1 MNMIPSIGQGKGS
14 KRNVARFNVNDY
26 AYDGHIVQC
35 LTGFIAHLS
44 ITYLSMTRQRTS
56 IMNIMD
62 VIKARILRD
71 YPGITEEE
79 LQIRLSIAEK
89 ALKQLFE

>member
-1 MNMIPSIGQGKGS
+1 
-14 KRNVARFNVNDY
+14 
-26 AYDGHIVQC
+26 
-35 LTGFIAHLS
+35 
-44 ITYLSMTRQRTS
+44 
-56 IMNIMD
+56 MNIMD

-89 ALKQLFE
+89 ALKRLFE